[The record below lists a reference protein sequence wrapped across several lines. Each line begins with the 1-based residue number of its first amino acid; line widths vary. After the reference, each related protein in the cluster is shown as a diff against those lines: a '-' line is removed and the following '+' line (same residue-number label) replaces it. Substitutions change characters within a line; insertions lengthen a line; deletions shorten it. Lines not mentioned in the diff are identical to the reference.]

1 MAEAVNGGGH
11 REGDHHGDEHHGGEH
26 HGGEHHEEAHGPF
39 DPDLMGELERFALV
53 PLVELERAEDALPIA
68 DAFLAAGL
76 PVMEIALRTKDAL
89 QAIEKEHGRV
99 HDGRRWA
106 ARPLDLDLLVFGAQ
120 EICNDELTVPH
131 PGIAKRGFVLLPLC
145 ELAPQLRIPGLS
157 TAEQLLQELAANSA
171 IDAVLDD

>member
-1 MAEAVNGGGH
+1 MNDDRPHWWPAYVGIGSNL
-11 REGDHHGDEHHGGEH
+11 DEPRRQI
-26 HGGEHHEEAHGPF
+26 ATAI
-39 DPDLMGELERFALV
+39 DDLA
-53 PLVELERAEDALPIA
+53 ALPKTRLIRA
-68 DAFLAAGL
+68 SRRYRSPPMDRSAQPDYVNAVAALLTQLDAQTLL
-76 PVMEIALRTKDAL
+76 HAL